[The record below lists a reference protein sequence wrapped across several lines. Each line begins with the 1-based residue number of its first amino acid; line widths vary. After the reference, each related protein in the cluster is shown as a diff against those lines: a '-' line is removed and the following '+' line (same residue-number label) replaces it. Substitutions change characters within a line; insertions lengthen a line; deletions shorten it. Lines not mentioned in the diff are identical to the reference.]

1 MTEKYDIAIIGAG
14 VVGGMVARSL
24 SAYDAKICIIDSH
37 IDAAMGASG
46 ANSGI
51 VHAGYDAKPGSL
63 KAKFNVFGAAMMPE
77 TCRVLGV
84 PYKNTG
90 SFVLAFNEEDEIQL
104 RILYDN
110 GIAGGI
116 EGLELISGDKVR
128 EMEPNLTPEITSAL
142 YAPTAGV
149 VSPYKLNIAA
159 VENAVINGVEFLRE
173 TKITGICGEKGN
185 FTLESNNGDIQV
197 KVIVNCAGIYADEIS
212 EIAGDGFFTLTP
224 RKGEYLLFDRSEGG
238 IVERVIFQPPSEKGK
253 GVLVMTTV
261 DGNLL
266 IGPDANI
273 AESKE
278 DSTTHAASLEYVYE
292 TAQKT
297 CKKLNL
303 KKVITS
309 FAGLRATPDTG
320 DFIIGESLIV
330 QGFFNVAGIESPGLS
345 SAPAIAEYVADIVNV
360 SLGGLNKKANYKP
373 GLDTHEFF
381 RDMELEEK
389 EQIINEDPA
398 YGKIV
403 CRCENVTEAE
413 VLDSI
418 RRPAGARTVDG
429 VKRRT
434 RAGMG
439 RCQGGFCLPV
449 VLEILSKE
457 LKIEKEDVLKGDRGS
472 NILWERNRS

>member
-1 MTEKYDIAIIGAG
+1 MSEKYSIVIIGAG

-24 SAYDAKICIIDSH
+24 SSFNAKICIIDSH
-37 IDAAMGASG
+37 IDSAMGASG

-51 VHAGYDAKPGSL
+51 VHAGYDAKPDSL
-63 KAKFNVFGAAMMPE
+63 KAKLNIIGTAMMQK
-77 TCRVLGV
+77 TCEQLGV

-90 SFVLAFNEEDEIQL
+90 SMVIAFNDEDVKQL
-104 RILYDN
+104 HMLYKN
-110 GIAGGI
+110 GLAGGI
-116 EGLELISGDKVR
+116 VGLKLLDKDTVFK
-128 EMEPNLTPEITSAL
+128 MEPSLNPEIIMAL

-159 VENAVINGVEFLRE
+159 VENAVINGVDFIRE
-173 TKITGICGEKGN
+173 TEVTDISGSKGD
-185 FTLESNNGDIQV
+185 FTLTTSNGEIHSE
-197 KVIVNCAGIYADEIS
+197 IIINCAGIYADDIAKM
-212 EIAGDGFFTLTP
+212 AGDGFFNLTP
-224 RKGEYLLFDRSEGG
+224 RKGEYLLMDRSEGG
-238 IVERVIFQPPSEKGK
+238 LVSHVIFQPPSENGK

-278 DSTTHAASLEYVYE
+278 DSSTHSESLDYVYK
-292 TAQKT
+292 TALKT
-297 CKKLNL
+297 CSKLNL

-320 DFIIGESLIV
+320 DFIIGESEKV
-330 QGFFNVAGIESPGLS
+330 PGFFNVAGIESPGLS
-345 SAPAIAEYVADIVNV
+345 SAPAIGEYVAEMVSK
-360 SLGGLNKKANYKP
+360 SLGDLTKNSSYKP
-373 GLDTHEFF
+373 GLETHEFF
-381 RDMELEEK
+381 RDMSLHEK
-389 EQIINEDPA
+389 EKIIHENHQ
-398 YGKIV
+398 YGRVV

-449 VLEILSKE
+449 VVEILSQE
-457 LKIEKEDVLKGDRGS
+457 LGIPKEDVLKGDKGS
-472 NILWERNRS
+472 YILAERNRP